1 MLMLLDSAGLYY
13 RAFHGVPESITGP
26 DGTPV
31 NAVRGF
37 LDMCTALVASRA
49 PSGLVACWD
58 DDWRPQ
64 WRVDLLD
71 SYKAHRV
78 AADGTEDEPE
88 ALGVQV
94 GIIADVLATMGIA
107 RVGAA
112 QFRGRRRHRHPRPTA
127 RCLGEPVEVVTGDRD
142 LIQLVDDASGIV
154 VLYTGRG
161 IRRVE
166 LLDEAA
172 VVAAHGVRP
181 QQYTDMAILR
191 GDPSD
196 GLPGV
201 PGIGA
206 KTAASLLERF
216 GDMDGILAA
225 VGTDG
230 GGLSPRSPLR
240 WTPIATTC
248 CGPNEWSEPPMCP
261 CQRCPWQCPRDRPI
275 RMPST
280 RFPPGGASAHPS
292 SGSPMPLAHQRRAL
306 APDCGPVPEGSVP
319 DGPGHV
325 KVDGA
330 RPTPARAR
338 RVCRAQVH
346 GLR

>member
-13 RAFHGVPESITGP
+13 RAFHGVPETITAP

-37 LDMCTALVASRA
+37 LDMCTALVSSRR
-49 PSGLVACWD
+49 PTGLVACWE

-64 WRVDLLD
+64 WRVALLP

-78 AADGTEDEPE
+78 AADGSEDEPE

-94 GIIADVLATMGIA
+94 TIIADVLAALGIA

-112 QFRGRRRHRHPRPTA
+112 DFEADDVIATLARRHAGR
-127 RCLGEPVEVVTGDRD
+127 GEPVEVVTGDRD
-142 LIQLVDDASGIV
+142 LIQLVDDTAGIR

-166 LLDEAA
+166 VLDEAA
-172 VVAAHGVRP
+172 VLAAHGVRP
-181 QQYTDMAILR
+181 QQYSDLAILR

-206 KTAASLLERF
+206 KTAAGLLDRF
-216 GDMDGILAA
+216 TDLAGILGA
-225 VGTDG
+225 VGADG
-230 GGLSPRSPLR
+230 SGVSPRIAASLR
-240 WTPIATTC
+240 ANSDYLSRAERVVRAADVALPEVAVRIPEGPADAQQLTVLAERWGVQAPI
-248 CGPNEWSEPPMCP
+248 ERL
-261 CQRCPWQCPRDRPI
+261 QD
-275 RMPST
+275 
-280 RFPPGGASAHPS
+280 
-292 SGSPMPLAHQRRAL
+292 AL
-306 APDCGPVPEGSVP
+306 AEATG
-319 DGPGHV
+319 
-325 KVDGA
+325 
-330 RPTPARAR
+330 R
-338 RVCRAQVH
+338 
-346 GLR
+346 

>member
-13 RAFHGVPESITGP
+13 RAFHGVPESITAP

-37 LDMCTALVASRA
+37 LDMCTALVASRG

-78 AADGTEDEPE
+78 AADGAEDEPE

-94 GIIADVLATMGIA
+94 GIIADVLAAMGIA
-107 RVGAA
+107 RVGAPGFEA
-112 QFRGRRRHRHPRPTA
+112 DDVIATLARRHAA
-127 RCLGEPVEVVTGDRD
+127 RGEPVEVVTGDRD
-142 LIQLVDDASGIV
+142 LIQLVDDASGVV

-181 QQYTDMAILR
+181 QQYTDMALLR

-206 KTAASLLERF
+206 KTAASLLGRF

-230 GGLSPRSPLR
+230 GGLSPRIAAALDAHRDYLLR
-240 WTPIATTC
+240 A
-248 CGPNEWSEPPMCP
+248 E
-261 CQRCPWQCPRDRPI
+261 RVVRAADV
-275 RMPST
+275 
-280 RFPPGGASAHPS
+280 
-292 SGSPMPLAHQRRAL
+292 PLAEVSVAVPAGPADPDAREAL
-306 APDCGPVPEGSVP
+306 AARWGIGAPIQRLTDALGPPAA
-319 DGPGHV
+319 DAGP
-325 KVDGA
+325 
-330 RPTPARAR
+330 
-338 RVCRAQVH
+338 
-346 GLR
+346 

>member
-13 RAFHGVPESITGP
+13 RAFHGVPESITAP

-37 LDMCTALVASRA
+37 LDMCTALVASRH

-58 DDWRPQ
+58 HDWRPQ
-64 WRVDLLD
+64 WRVDLLG

-78 AADGTEDEPE
+78 AADGAEDEPE

-94 GIIADVLATMGIA
+94 GIIAEVLAALGVA

-112 QFRGRRRHRHPRPTA
+112 DFEADDVIATLARRHAA
-127 RCLGEPVEVVTGDRD
+127 RGQAVEVVTGDRD
-142 LIQLVDDASGIV
+142 LIQLVDDASGV
-154 VLYTGRG
+154 RVLYTGRG

-166 LLDEAA
+166 VLDEAA

-181 QQYTDMAILR
+181 QQYTDLAILR

-206 KTAASLLERF
+206 KTAAGLLARF
-216 GDMDGILAA
+216 TDLDGILSAIEA
-225 VGTDG
+225 DASGV
-230 GGLSPRSPLR
+230 SPRIAASLRDNRDYLARAEQVVRAADVPLDEVDVR
-240 WTPIATTC
+240 IPD
-248 CGPNEWSEPPMCP
+248 
-261 CQRCPWQCPRDRPI
+261 Q
-275 RMPST
+275 PSD
-280 RFPPGGASAHPS
+280 GDS
-292 SGSPMPLAHQRRAL
+292 LRAL
-306 APDCGPVPEGSVP
+306 AERWGI
-319 DGPGHV
+319 
-325 KVDGA
+325 GA
-330 RPTPARAR
+330 PIERLQDALAATGTGTP
-338 RVCRAQVH
+338 
-346 GLR
+346 